1 MGPLI
6 DENKLQFDERNK
18 KTEKY
23 FKIFIINITTIRYK
37 LTASCD
43 INHSILN
50 YKPMRPVINL
60 RLPKEQKQQTQEK
73 LSEKSVEGIK
83 KMNFSLK
90 TLLFT
95 IIFCQ
100 Q

>member
-1 MGPLI
+1 MLFLEIQEIGWDLSLMKI
-6 DENKLQFDERNK
+6 SYNLTKGTI

-23 FKIFIINITTIRYK
+23 FKIFIINIKTIRYK

-50 YKPMRPVINL
+50 FKPMRPVINL

-73 LSEKSVEGIK
+73 AEREK
-83 KMNFSLK
+83 
-90 TLLFT
+90 
-95 IIFCQ
+95 CRRH
-100 Q
+100 